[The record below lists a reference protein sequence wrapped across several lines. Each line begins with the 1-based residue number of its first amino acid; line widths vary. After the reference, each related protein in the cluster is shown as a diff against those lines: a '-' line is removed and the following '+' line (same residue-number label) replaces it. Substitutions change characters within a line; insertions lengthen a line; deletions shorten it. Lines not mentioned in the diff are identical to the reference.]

1 MASDAGAICETGKA
15 ANIVSVTMG
24 DAVRRGSS
32 AALVTCLLLG
42 FHGCATYQLWEWA
55 RTEEPVHA
63 LHPLAYR
70 ELEAGGAALTFA
82 PRDPARATVQS
93 VRIPAGWSSR
103 PVVLA
108 GAAWRLTEPF
118 ALRLEAA
125 EDVEGATA
133 TLTVFAA
140 KLDDDVPRF
149 DPGPPALR
157 TEERYTIGWMPIEF
171 GTRFAVFGRLSR
183 SPDWVCLGKL
193 DVIAH
198 PLDPTCTALAIA
210 ATPVTAVWDLITTQN
225 CRTAS
230 GPRRLNP
237 LAGTAT
243 GSRRTSRDRRRRS
256 RMRSQ

>member
-1 MASDAGAICETGKA
+1 MPCTMACDEGAIRDTGKA
-15 ANIVSVTMG
+15 AKIVSATKC

-32 AALVTCLLLG
+32 AALVTFLLFG
-42 FHGCATYQLWEWA
+42 FNGCATYQLWEWA

-63 LHPLAYR
+63 LRPLAYR

-82 PRDPARATVQS
+82 PLDPTRASVQS

-125 EDVEGATA
+125 EDVEGAT
-133 TLTVFAA
+133 TMLTVFAA

-149 DPGPPALR
+149 ETGPPALR
-157 TEERYTIGWMPIEF
+157 TEERYAIGWMPIEF

-183 SPDWVCLGKL
+183 SPEWVYLGKL
-193 DVIAH
+193 DVIAR

-210 ATPVTAVWDLITTQN
+210 ATPVTAVWDLITTPILW
-225 CRTAS
+225 
-230 GPRRLNP
+230 GMFE
-237 LAGTAT
+237 T
-243 GSRRTSRDRRRRS
+243 GL
-256 RMRSQ
+256 MKM